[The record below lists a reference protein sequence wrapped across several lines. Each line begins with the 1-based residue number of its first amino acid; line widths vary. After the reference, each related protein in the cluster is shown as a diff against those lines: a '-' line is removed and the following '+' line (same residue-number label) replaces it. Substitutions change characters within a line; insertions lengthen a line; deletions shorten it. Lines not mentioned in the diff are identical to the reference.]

1 MTLFGIE
8 ITAPFH
14 LRTKSRSWKK
24 PASTDRTA
32 ITLLDVPD
40 GCQAVVKGFLHGMPA
55 QRHAQLRAYGLA
67 PGCPVIVVQHTPVT
81 VIRIEHLELALEHG
95 LAREIQVALVE

>member
-24 PASTDRTA
+24 PASMDKSVT
-32 ITLLDVPD
+32 TLLDVPA
-40 GCQAVVKGFLHGMPA
+40 GRRAVVRGFLLGMPA
-55 QRHAQLRAYGLA
+55 QRHAQLRSYGLA
-67 PGCPVIVVQHTPVT
+67 PGCPVIVVQHAPVT
-81 VIRIEHLELALEHG
+81 VIRIEHLELALEHL
-95 LAREIQVALVE
+95 LAREIQVALID